1 MEQVVRDFNI
11 NIEDVGD
18 ASKNS
23 QATASTSLV
32 SSLLAKYVK
41 KSSSPSSLDDEL
53 NRFPTVN
60 CTDETI
66 MQFWKTNEREFPK
79 LAKIAKV
86 LLGIPMTSAKSESA
100 FSTAGCLIRKD
111 RASLTPYRIER
122 TLFIHDNYDILN
134 M

>member
-1 MEQVVRDFNI
+1 MEQAVRDFNI
-11 NIEDVGD
+11 NIED
-18 ASKNS
+18 ASDVQENLPS
-23 QATASTSLV
+23 TSTSLV
-32 SSLLAKYVK
+32 TSLLAKYVK
-41 KSSSPSSLDDEL
+41 TSKPATSLEEEL
-53 NRFPTVN
+53 NRFCSVS
-60 CTDETI
+60 CGDENI
-66 MQFWKTNEREFPK
+66 MQFWKTNQKDYPK

-86 LLGIPMTSAKSESA
+86 LLGIPMTSSKSESA